1 MELDEQSLKQFYNHC
16 SSSIRR
22 GDVFTGRQLLEFLR
36 STKLIP
42 APPQKLDSTALGKL
56 MQDYERFLRSECGL
70 ARPTVSGYL
79 LIVRRFLTE
88 QFKDKQLHFDE
99 LRPQDLIASFLVKR
113 SVSAA
118 LMLALRSQRCVPFC
132 AFCASVGR

>member
-56 MQDYERFLRSECGL
+56 MQDYERFLRSECGP
-70 ARPTVSGYL
+70 RPLYGEWLSTDRTKIPDRTIQG
-79 LIVRRFLTE
+79 
-88 QFKDKQLHFDE
+88 
-99 LRPQDLIASFLVKR
+99 
-113 SVSAA
+113 
-118 LMLALRSQRCVPFC
+118 
-132 AFCASVGR
+132 